1 MSDPT
6 SECFADLA
14 ERGHVPMLGSTSG
27 TLRFDLADG
36 ARVDHWYVTIRRGDV
51 SVTHGEGDAD
61 CVVGADREL
70 FDRMASGAANAMA
83 AAERAFHVAGGA
95 LRGLVTPA
103 GDLRLIIQFQ
113 RLFPGP
119 PAGCEERAEAGYAR
133 RLS

>member
-6 SECFADLA
+6 SEFFADLA

-70 FDRMASGAANAMA
+70 FDRMASGTANAMA
-83 AAERAFHVAGGA
+83 AA